1 VGKNDRERA
10 MPDADWS
17 SYEDVA
23 VYLLNAIANEL
34 GLDVVEGKQIVP
46 GKTGARWEIDG
57 KGVRDRDGAFVVIEC
72 RRYTTSKVKQEQAGG
87 LAYRIGDTGAGGGIF
102 VTPLGLQKGAEKV
115 AAASGIQTVL
125 LSEDSTT
132 TDYILQFLNRIFVGA
147 SDSARISDNAQV
159 TILKTDVTE

>member
-1 VGKNDRERA
+1 
-10 MPDADWS
+10 MSDAAWS

-23 VYLLNAIANEL
+23 VHLLNAIANEL

-46 GKTGARWEIDG
+46 GKTGARWEIDA

-72 RRYTTSKVKQEQAGG
+72 RRHTSRKINQEQAGG
-87 LAYRIGDTGAGGGIF
+87 LAFRIGDTGAAGGII

-125 LSEDSTT
+125 LREDSTT
-132 TDYILQFLNRIFVGA
+132 TEYILQFLNRIFVGT
-147 SDSARISDNAQV
+147 SDFAGLSDNAQV
-159 TILKTDVTE
+159 TIEKTDVEE